1 MEHWLFTPLARDRAA
16 SRLPASAGEP
26 NERQKR
32 PGWVS
37 TLLGPEEAAASLR
50 ADTSNGLAIENFR
63 MGVLDT
69 WFRPYL
75 ENYTVDA
82 SIFWTG
88 SLWDPSLLQFACSA
102 CSVKFLRAY
111 GGCLGTRSR

>member
-1 MEHWLFTPLARDRAA
+1 MGLAD
-16 SRLPASAGEP
+16 
-26 NERQKR
+26 
-32 PGWVS
+32 
-37 TLLGPEEAAASLR
+37 
-50 ADTSNGLAIENFR
+50 SNGLRSKDPR
-63 MGVLDT
+63 MGVLDA

-82 SIFWTG
+82 SIFWTNLYEVQ
-88 SLWDPSLLQFACSA
+88 SEQFACSA